1 MAKIIS
7 ILFAI
12 IGYPSISQAGHFG
25 LRLNGAIIPS
35 LLGGI
40 GLLLLVQGGY
50 YVVSRMVRAVRYREV
65 VRFRRQKR

>member
-7 ILFAI
+7 ILFAT

-25 LRLNGAIIPS
+25 LRLDGAVIPS

-50 YVVSRMVRAVRYREV
+50 YLASRMVRAVRYRLV
-65 VRFRRQKR
+65 VRYRRQKR